1 MDDFVV
7 VETVPTV
14 MEASLICGV
23 LRNVG
28 IRCLDRPTNF
38 AAGANDGWPSG
49 GWREIVVRPGTAE
62 TQIQQS
68 SVSEQDQSDELRN
81 YPADLLSSPLAV
93 RDARITFVRGGA
105 AAIIVVWLAAA
116 VLAFLVV
123 RNLLAS

>member
-1 MDDFVV
+1 VDDFVV

-49 GWREIVVRPGTAE
+49 GWREIVVRGEDA
-62 TQIQQS
+62 
-68 SVSEQDQSDELRN
+68 DE
-81 YPADLLSSPLAV
+81 
-93 RDARITFVRGGA
+93 ARKV
-105 AAIIVVWLAAA
+105 LAAQRA
-116 VLAFLVV
+116 DPRT
-123 RNLLAS
+123 RN

>member
-38 AAGANDGWPSG
+38 SAGANDGWPSG
-49 GWREIVVRPGTAE
+49 GCREVVV
-62 TQIQQS
+62 S
-68 SVSEQDQSDELRN
+68 SDDADE
-81 YPADLLSSPLAV
+81 
-93 RDARITFVRGGA
+93 AREV
-105 AAIIVVWLAAA
+105 LAAQRA
-116 VLAFLVV
+116 DPDS
-123 RNLLAS
+123 RS

>member
-38 AAGANDGWPSG
+38 AASANDGWPSG
-49 GWREIVVRPGTAE
+49 GWREIVVRGEDA
-62 TQIQQS
+62 
-68 SVSEQDQSDELRN
+68 DE
-81 YPADLLSSPLAV
+81 
-93 RDARITFVRGGA
+93 ARKV
-105 AAIIVVWLAAA
+105 LAAQRA
-116 VLAFLVV
+116 DPRT
-123 RNLLAS
+123 RN